1 MSGQC
6 IYFVAILMPTTKKKK
21 KKGTIEK
28 GLESKKTELPEQL
41 TSANLIICNLR
52 SSMKG
57 ALKDYL

>member
-6 IYFVAILMPTTKKKK
+6 IYFVAILMTTTQKKKC
-21 KKGTIEK
+21 TIEK
-28 GLESKKTELPEQL
+28 GLESKKTKLPEQL
-41 TSANLIICNLR
+41 TSANLIISNLR

>member
-21 KKGTIEK
+21 KGTIEK
-28 GLESKKTELPEQL
+28 GRESKKTELPEQL

>member
-6 IYFVAILMPTTKKKK
+6 IYFVAILMPTTHTQ